1 MNTKRDTTSATNSMS
16 ARFRHRI
23 GRVPLALLALLALAL
38 AMPVREASGQG
49 TVRFDNR
56 IPGGPGVGITLHIWG
71 PSTNNPA
78 LALVGLGSNDTP
90 SGTTAF
96 GSASGMALIGAGGS
110 GGHYGYATT
119 FAQLIGAV
127 GSNQPE
133 SALVPVG
140 QTTTFRSGSFLG
152 EVASITD
159 TLSAVPPYTTA
170 IPADAAAATFEIV
183 AWDNSSG
190 LYSTWVQASAAWQQG
205 LIAAGHS
212 APFTV
217 TNLGD
222 GIYNPP
228 PYLNNSQ
235 GTNNDMTSFNLSRFG
250 PTATTLWA
258 LQVKATTAQIWGSV
272 NPNGKPTS
280 AWFEWGATPSYGN
293 FTSVQDMGSGNSDL
307 SFGRSLGPLTPG
319 TTYYFRVTATN
330 SVGQAYG
337 DGLSFTTQTLP
348 TLTVTTLPATDVNTY
363 SAKLNGTV
371 YGTTEETFAYWEFG
385 TTTNYG
391 SWTGVA
397 DMMGDGPI
405 PPYNLGGLTAGT
417 TYHFRAMAH
426 NNSASGY
433 GSDQSFTTLMP
444 PAFVINT
451 GSGYWDA
458 ASSTLSYAG
467 NAGSAQSFILLQS
480 ADPTAPLSAWTRVAT
495 NGSIPGSFSIPP
507 VGTAAPAYYRVK
519 SE

>member
-1 MNTKRDTTSATNSMS
+1 MNTKRDTTSPTNSMS
-16 ARFRHRI
+16 ARSRRRI
-23 GRVPLALLALLALAL
+23 GRAPLASLALVALAL
-38 AMPVREASGQG
+38 EVSVREANGQG
-49 TVRFDNR
+49 TVNFNNR
-56 IPGGPGVGITLHIWG
+56 ILGGAGAGITLHIWG

-78 LALVGLGSNDTP
+78 LALIGLGSNDNP
-90 SGTTAF
+90 SGTTPF
-96 GSASGMALIGAGGS
+96 GSASGMVLIGAGGS

-133 SALVPVG
+133 SALVPLG

-152 EVASITD
+152 EVVGITD
-159 TLSAVPPYTTA
+159 TLSAVPPYATT
-170 IPADAAAATFEIV
+170 IPADAPAATFEIIV
-183 AWDNSSG
+183 WDNSSG

-217 TNLGD
+217 TNLG
-222 GIYNPP
+222 GSTNPP

-235 GTNNDMTSFNLSRFG
+235 GTNNGMTSFNLSRFG
-250 PTATTLWA
+250 PTVTTLWA

-280 AWFEWGATPSYGN
+280 AWFEWGATLSYGN
-293 FTSVQDMGSGNSDL
+293 LTSVQDMGSGSSDL
-307 SFGRSLGPLTPG
+307 SFGRSLGLLTPG
-319 TTYYFRVTATN
+319 TTYYFRATATN
-330 SVGQAYG
+330 SIGQAYG

-363 SAKLNGTV
+363 SATLNGTV

-391 SWTGVA
+391 SWTGVV
-397 DMMGDGPI
+397 DMLGDGPI
-405 PPYNLGGLTAGT
+405 PPYYLGGLTAGT
-417 TYHFRAMAH
+417 TYHFRAVAH

-467 NAGSAQSFILLQS
+467 AAGSVQSFILLQS
-480 ADPTAPLSAWTRVAT
+480 ADPTAPLSTWARVAT